1 MENEN
6 ITINDLAGIIKRSF
20 DGVDKRFDG
29 VDQKFDKVNQRF
41 DGVDKRFDGVDQR
54 MDTIDQKLIGVN
66 QRLDKLAE
74 NQGVIMNK
82 LENVVYQKEFDELKG
97 RVEAIENA
105 LSTRSN

>member
-1 MENEN
+1 MENEK

-29 VDQKFDKVNQRF
+29 VDKRF

-74 NQGVIMNK
+74 NQGAIMRK
-82 LENVVYQKEFDELKG
+82 VEGVVYRKEFDELKN
-97 RVEAIENA
+97 RIEAIEQT
-105 LSTRSN
+105 LLTQD